1 MRSDRAT
8 TPAHPRALRR
18 APLRLLTCAA
28 VVLAL
33 STSVAAC
40 DSAASS
46 DSDAPSKG
54 GTLRVFT
61 ADLPTHLDPQKI
73 SLATDSDISRL
84 ITRTLTTTKAEPG
97 AASSEIVPD
106 LATDTGRPSDGNK
119 TWEFKLKDGVKWEDG
134 AAINCA
140 QLKYGA
146 ERNFSELMADGLPY
160 ARIYL
165 EQNPPNYAGPFLNG
179 NNNGNGLESVECIDA
194 RTIRYHLKQA
204 VGDFGYTAALTVLAP
219 VRPEKDGKDK
229 DAYDLAPTATG
240 PYKVKPGSR
249 DKERMTLIRNENWD
263 PATDSVRKAYPDEI
277 VIIARTDSAEQTN
290 RMIADQGEERS
301 GVMLDQDV
309 APNFLQQVVNDPE
322 LAARTASGP
331 TGGVRYYA
339 INTQRITNVKCRQ
352 AIAYAFDKRKY
363 RTAMGGSIM
372 GDVATSMIPPS
383 LAAHKDFDVYGNKAR
398 PDGDVEKAAELFK
411 QAKTCPKELKVAYR
425 DNPANKR
432 LMKPLIEMYLKVGV
446 KINPVAVKSLGYYT
460 TISDP
465 GLGFDLIQSGWL
477 PDFPNGSAVIPPLF
491 DGRDLPKPGETGTLN
506 FSFFHN
512 EELERLIDE
521 ATAEPDLERQYKLWG
536 ELDQKIMEQAAAIP
550 ILYNDGQ
557 RMYGSNVTGVFISAQ
572 YAMPDLSAIGLKD
585 PAASTAS

>member
-1 MRSDRAT
+1 MHSDRAT
-8 TPAHPRALRR
+8 TPARR
-18 APLRLLTCAA
+18 AHLRMLTTA
-28 VVLAL
+28 VAVFAL
-33 STSVAAC
+33 GTTVAAC
-40 DSAASS
+40 DSAASNEA
-46 DSDAPSKG
+46 DAPAKG
-54 GTLRVFT
+54 GILRVFT

-97 AASSEIVPD
+97 SASSEIVPD

-134 AAINCA
+134 SAINCQ

-165 EQNPPNYAGPFLNG
+165 EQNPPKYAGPFIG
-179 NNNGNGLESVECIDA
+179 DNNGGKGLESVECVDA

-219 VRPEKDGKDK
+219 VRADKDGKDK
-229 DAYDLAPTATG
+229 EAYDKAPLATG

-277 VIIARTDSAEQTN
+277 VVIARNDSADQTN

-331 TGGVRYYA
+331 TGGVRYFA
-339 INTQRITNVKCRQ
+339 INTQRITNIKCRQ
-352 AIAYAFDKRKY
+352 ALSYAFDKRKF

-383 LAAHKDFDVYGNKAR
+383 LAAHKDFDVYGNKQR
-398 PDGDVEKAAELFK
+398 PDGDVEKAAELLK
-411 QAKTCPKELKVAYR
+411 QAKSCPKELRVAYR
-425 DNPANKR
+425 DSPVNKR
-432 LMKPLIEMYLKVGV
+432 LMKPLTEMYLKVGI
-446 KINPVAVKSLGYYT
+446 KITPIAVPSLGYYT
-460 TISDP
+460 TISQAN
-465 GLGFDLIQSGWL
+465 LGFDLLYSGWL

-491 DGRDLPKPGETGTLN
+491 DGRDLPAPDQTGTLN
-506 FSFFHN
+506 FSFLHN

-521 ATAEPDLERQYKLWG
+521 ATAEPNLDRQYKLWG

-585 PAASTAS
+585 PAASVAS

>member
-1 MRSDRAT
+1 MHSDRAT
-8 TPAHPRALRR
+8 TPARR
-18 APLRLLTCAA
+18 APLRMLTAA
-28 VVLAL
+28 AAVLAL
-33 STSVAAC
+33 GTTVAAC
-40 DSAASS
+40 DSAPSGEA
-46 DSDAPSKG
+46 DAPAKG
-54 GTLRVFT
+54 GILRVFN
-61 ADLPTHLDPQKI
+61 ADMPTHLDPQKI
-73 SLATDSDISRL
+73 SLATDANISRL

-119 TWEFKLKDGVKWEDG
+119 TWEFKLKDGLKWDDG
-134 AAINCA
+134 TAVNCQ

-165 EQNPPNYAGPFLNG
+165 DRIPAGYAGPYIGG
-179 NNNGNGLESVECIDA
+179 NNDGKGLESVECVDA
-194 RTIRYHLKQA
+194 RTVRYHLKQA

-219 VRPEKDGKDK
+219 VRPERESQIGKDK
-229 DAYDLAPTATG
+229 YDLTPAATG
-240 PYKVKPGSR
+240 PYKIGERTK
-249 DKERMTLIRNENWD
+249 DKLTLVRNENWD
-263 PATDSVRKAYPDEI
+263 PATDNVRKAYPDQII
-277 VIIARTDSAEQTN
+277 VLPRNDAAEQTN
-290 RMIADQGEERS
+290 RMIADQGDERN

-309 APNFLQQVVNDPE
+309 SPNFLQQVVNDPE

-331 TGGVRYYA
+331 TGGVRYFA

-352 AIAYAFDKRKY
+352 ALSYAFDKRKF

-383 LAAHKDFDVYGNKAR
+383 LASHKDFDIYGNKQR
-398 PDGDVEKAAELFK
+398 PDGDVEKAAELLK
-411 QAKTCPKELKVAYR
+411 QAKTCPKELRVAYR
-425 DNPANKR
+425 DSPVNKR
-432 LMKPLIEMYLKVGV
+432 LMKPLTEMYLKVGI
-446 KINPVAVKSLGYYT
+446 KITPIAVPSLGYYT

-465 GLGFDLIQSGWL
+465 GKGFDLLYSGWL

-491 DGRDLPKPGETGTLN
+491 DGRDLPEPGETGTLN
-506 FSFFHN
+506 FSFLHN

-585 PAASTAS
+585 PAASVVS